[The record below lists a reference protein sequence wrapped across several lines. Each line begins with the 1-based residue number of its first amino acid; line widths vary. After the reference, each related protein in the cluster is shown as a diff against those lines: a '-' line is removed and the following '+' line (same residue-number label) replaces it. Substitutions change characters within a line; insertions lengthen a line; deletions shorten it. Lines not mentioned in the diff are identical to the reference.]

1 VIEKLIILAAGQ
13 GSRLRPLT
21 ENCPKG
27 LVPLHGKPL
36 LEWQIRCAH
45 EAGIREIAIV
55 CGFRADKMP
64 FEDMHYF
71 YNPNYATTNMVET
84 LKCARSFWGGGF
96 IASYSDIVF
105 DPKMLKELMKSPH
118 PISVTIDKGWQSY
131 WEQRVEN
138 ILDDAE
144 TLQTDGEGRIT
155 EIGSVAA
162 DIDQIQGQYVG
173 LSSFNNLAS
182 RKLWEV
188 LYHKQCPL
196 TPKSY
201 MTDML
206 QHLISKGIEVHS
218 SECDGGW
225 LEIDSLADLELA
237 EKTSAPNGQG
247 LLSINR

>member
-1 VIEKLIILAAGQ
+1 MIEKLIILAAGQ

-36 LEWQIRCAH
+36 LEWQIRSAH

-55 CGFRADKMP
+55 CGFKAEMMP
-64 FEDMHYF
+64 FENVHYF

-84 LKCARSFWGGGF
+84 LKCARSFWKGGF

-105 DPKMLKELMKSPH
+105 DPKILSELLKSSH
-118 PISVTIDKGWQSY
+118 PISVTVDREWRSY
-131 WEQRVEN
+131 WEQRFEN
-138 ILDDAE
+138 VLDDAE
-144 TLQTDGEGRIT
+144 SLLMDSEGKIT
-155 EIGSVAA
+155 EIGAKPK
-162 DIDQIQGQYVG
+162 DIAEIEGQYIG
-173 LSSFNNLAS
+173 LSSFNNSAIP
-182 RKLWEV
+182 KLEEF
-188 LYHKQCPL
+188 LNHPQCQL
-196 TPKSY
+196 TPEAY
-201 MTDML
+201 MTDLL
-206 QHLISKGIEVHS
+206 QQLISNGVPIHS
-218 SECDGGW
+218 SKCDGGW